1 MITFWNGRLNW
12 QFQIVDQIDFWCIRN
27 HLHKLAKW
35 IKIFPSGSIKIH
47 DVILKILQSDAI
59 ISLLE
64 LQATSVVIKQKKKPS
79 SDSEFQNFK
88 KQSASH
94 IISSL
99 ILYYNSNLPS
109 QLNPL
114 WTELISL
121 PTNNALS
128 NGQSTNQNSETVN
141 RLGLLLQT
149 GSSVLRVEPLRTVF
163 KIVGNA

>member
-1 MITFWNGRLNW
+1 M
-12 QFQIVDQIDFWCIRN
+12 
-27 HLHKLAKW
+27 
-35 IKIFPSGSIKIH
+35 
-47 DVILKILQSDAI
+47 
-59 ISLLE
+59 LE
-64 LQATSVVIKQKKKPS
+64 LQATSVVMKQKKKS
-79 SDSEFQNFK
+79 SNDSEFQNFK

-163 KIVGNA
+163 NSSTQTFFPSKNPSRLNVPKNVQRALKIDPEQRNFTFWNSS

>member
-1 MITFWNGRLNW
+1 
-12 QFQIVDQIDFWCIRN
+12 VDQN

-35 IKIFPSGSIKIH
+35 IKILNKILPSGSIKIH

-64 LQATSVVIKQKKKPS
+64 LQATSAVMKQKKKSS

>member
-1 MITFWNGRLNW
+1 M
-12 QFQIVDQIDFWCIRN
+12 
-27 HLHKLAKW
+27 
-35 IKIFPSGSIKIH
+35 
-47 DVILKILQSDAI
+47 
-59 ISLLE
+59 LE
-64 LQATSVVIKQKKKPS
+64 LQATSVVMKQKKKS
-79 SDSEFQNFK
+79 SNDSEFQNFK

-163 KIVGNA
+163 KCLVHHRLSSLKNPKSSNFQNDIYSASQHWKLIMKYKISIRVN

>member
-1 MITFWNGRLNW
+1 M
-12 QFQIVDQIDFWCIRN
+12 
-27 HLHKLAKW
+27 
-35 IKIFPSGSIKIH
+35 
-47 DVILKILQSDAI
+47 KILQSDAI

-64 LQATSVVIKQKKKPS
+64 LQATSVVTKQKKKTS

-121 PTNNALS
+121 PTNNALGGALS

-149 GSSVLRVEPLRTVF
+149 GSSVLRVEPLRPVF
-163 KIVGNA
+163 KCVGKA

>member
-1 MITFWNGRLNW
+1 M
-12 QFQIVDQIDFWCIRN
+12 
-27 HLHKLAKW
+27 
-35 IKIFPSGSIKIH
+35 
-47 DVILKILQSDAI
+47 
-59 ISLLE
+59 
-64 LQATSVVIKQKKKPS
+64 KQKKKS
-79 SDSEFQNFK
+79 SNDSEFQNFK

-149 GSSVLRVEPLRTVF
+149 GSSVLRVEPLRTVSKCVDMIDLRIYSYKNPKSSNVPKNLLSWRCQFSQEKAVEEVNHAF
-163 KIVGNA
+163 KFAI

>member
-1 MITFWNGRLNW
+1 M
-12 QFQIVDQIDFWCIRN
+12 DQNIYT
-27 HLHKLAKW
+27 
-35 IKIFPSGSIKIH
+35 SIH
-47 DVILKILQSDAI
+47 DVISKILKSDAI

-64 LQATSVVIKQKKKPS
+64 LQATSVVMKQKKKS
-79 SDSEFQNFK
+79 SNDSEFQNFK

-163 KIVGNA
+163 KCVGMVDLRIYSYKNPKSSNVPKNLLS